1 MFNNTLSRAALAFV
15 FVGIIS
21 GCSSGPK
28 EPSRH
33 SSIQCAISKSS
44 CMYDGP
50 YDDGESDYAEEEAA
64 KLNRQ
69 QQGKLRGQ

>member
-1 MFNNTLSRAALAFV
+1 MSNKALSRAALALTLA
-15 FVGIIS
+15 GIIS

-28 EPSRH
+28 EPSRS
-33 SSIQCAISKSS
+33 SSIQCTISKSS

-50 YDDGESDYAEEEAA
+50 YDEGESDYAEEEAA

-69 QQGKLRGQ
+69 QQGKLRAR